1 MIYTINPDYP
11 VLKDLMR
18 DIPDQRKMKVFLRL
32 LEQNI
37 PVNAIHTDFY
47 DDKKY
52 AFEDVDVALENVK
65 ANLKE
70 LLKEMRPE
78 DRQEGFKD
86 LMTMMPFAEYDLAF
100 EDLGDL

>member
-11 VLKDLMR
+11 VLKELMQ

-70 LLKEMRPE
+70 LLKEISPD
-78 DRQEGFKD
+78 DRREGFTE
-86 LMTMMPFAEYDLAF
+86 LMTMMPFAEYDLSF